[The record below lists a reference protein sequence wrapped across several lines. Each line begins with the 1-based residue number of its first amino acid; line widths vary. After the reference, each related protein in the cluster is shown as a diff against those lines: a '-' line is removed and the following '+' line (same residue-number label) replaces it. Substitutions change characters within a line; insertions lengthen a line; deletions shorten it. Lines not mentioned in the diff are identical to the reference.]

1 MLVRACLKSGIL
13 ALQTPKFY
21 LAGSIE
27 PKVRRA
33 RKPGFLQSIDR
44 KNPQVEQALRCGG
57 KRRRVDFLRRV
68 LRAVRSA
75 PVTALICQALAS
87 LALSACAGGPA
98 PVSVDFAVPW
108 RIEVPAGQLSW
119 LPLYDENGVRI
130 EGVEL
135 FAGKNAGPP
144 LEFQAIRVDLA
155 NPHLAVAVGPRS
167 EKPGVVASIKVSS
180 FARDY
185 DCIAAINANPFS
197 PSSAREGQERTVTGL
212 AVSDG
217 KLISPPDPRY
227 DALVF
232 FAPDAPPD
240 EGGRRAAVLNQR
252 EAFEDARQVINAAGG
267 FYTVLKNGEPS
278 EAALSQRGRVRHPRS
293 AAGLSADG
301 KSLVLLVID
310 GRRKDSVG
318 ADEEET
324 ALILKRLGAADGL
337 CFDGGGS
344 SALALGPGASFR
356 PGDAGKTA
364 RVLNRPVHIF
374 PGNERAVAVCLG
386 IVVR

>member
-1 MLVRACLKSGIL
+1 L
-13 ALQTPKFY
+13 F
-21 LAGSIE
+21 
-27 PKVRRA
+27 
-33 RKPGFLQSIDR
+33 
-44 KNPQVEQALRCGG
+44 
-57 KRRRVDFLRRV
+57 
-68 LRAVRSA
+68 
-75 PVTALICQALAS
+75 
-87 LALSACAGGPA
+87 ACAGGPA
-98 PVSVDFAVPW
+98 PVPVDFAVPR
-108 RIEVPAGQLSW
+108 RIEVLAGQLSW

-135 FAGKNAGPP
+135 LAGKSAGPPP

-155 NPHLAVAVGPRS
+155 NPRFVVAVGPLP

-197 PSSAREGQERTVTGL
+197 PLSAREGQERTVTGL

-217 KLISPPDPRY
+217 KLISPPNPRY

-240 EGGRRAAVLNQR
+240 EGGGRRAAVLNQR

-278 EAALSQRGRVRHPRS
+278 EAALSQRGRARHPRS

-318 ADEEET
+318 ADEAET

-356 PGDAGKTA
+356 PGGAGKTA

-386 IVVR
+386 IVVRQPRP